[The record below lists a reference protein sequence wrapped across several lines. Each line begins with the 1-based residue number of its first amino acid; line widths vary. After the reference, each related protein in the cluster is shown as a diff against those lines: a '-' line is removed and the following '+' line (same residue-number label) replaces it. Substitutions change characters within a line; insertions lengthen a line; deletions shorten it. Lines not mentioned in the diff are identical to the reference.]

1 MRLFSV
7 RQSQIRQSH
16 STSRTA
22 FIASSVSKT
31 LVRLLPSWQLIR
43 SSVQVNT
50 LDNRAKSAG
59 ALEGTILWLHGLAT
73 LTRGET
79 NTTNLELVFEKVS
92 SYSSAQLQINIK
104 ERLFLPRVVS
114 LRLLD
119 CVMSVVVGNGS
130 CCCCWEGHL
139 FLHMQA
145 ACESSCILG
154 LLVYLPLPE
163 GSKEMCA

>member
-1 MRLFSV
+1 LRLFSV

-119 CVMSVVVGNGS
+119 CVMSVVVGNDGKVTYS
-130 CCCCWEGHL
+130 CTCRQLASLLAFWDFWCIYPCL
-139 FLHMQA
+139 KA
-145 ACESSCILG
+145 ARKCVHEC
-154 LLVYLPLPE
+154 
-163 GSKEMCA
+163 